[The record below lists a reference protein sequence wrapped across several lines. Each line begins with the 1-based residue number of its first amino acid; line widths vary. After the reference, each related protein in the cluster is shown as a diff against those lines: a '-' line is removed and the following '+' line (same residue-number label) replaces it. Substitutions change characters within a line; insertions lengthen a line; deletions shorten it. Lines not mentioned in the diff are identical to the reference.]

1 MISLFKE
8 HRGFWTPARVRSMW
22 FGVLLLVIAVIIQ
35 IVLGHFSSRVAVDAP
50 AVRDIFLDNLPLI
63 NLDPVIVG
71 GAIALWVFAWGLL
84 IVHPRYLIFSTKA
97 IALYI
102 ISRAFFF
109 SLTHVGPYPLRY
121 SPNPHDHG
129 YGLYHLVTFQ
139 GNFFYSGHTA
149 FPFLLALIFWD
160 NKYLRYLFL
169 ILTVFFG
176 ASVLLA
182 HVHYSIDVFAAPFI
196 VYGMYVI
203 TAKLFPVDYALFAAD
218 NGQVCA

>member
-1 MISLFKE
+1 MLAVFKE
-8 HRGFWTPARVRSMW
+8 HKGFWTPARKRSMW
-22 FGVLLLVIAVIIQ
+22 FGVLLLVLSVIVQ
-35 IVLGHFSSRVAVDAP
+35 IVLGRFSSRVAVNAP
-50 AVRDIFLDNLPLI
+50 GVQDIFLDNLPLI
-63 NLDPVIVG
+63 NLSPVIVG
-71 GAIALWVFAWGLL
+71 GAIVLWVFAWVLL
-84 IVHPRYLIFSTKA
+84 IVKPKYLIFSTKA

-109 SLTHVGPYPLRY
+109 SLTHVGPYPSRY
-121 SPNPHDHG
+121 SPSASNDG
-129 YGLYHLVTFQ
+129 YRLYHLVTFQ

-160 NKYLRYLFL
+160 NKHMRYLFL
-169 ILTVFFG
+169 FLTVFFG

-203 TAKLFPVDYALFAAD
+203 TKKLFPRDYAVFGA
-218 NGQVCA
+218 

>member
-1 MISLFKE
+1 MLALLKE
-8 HRGFWTPARVRSMW
+8 HKGFWTPARKKSMY
-22 FGVLLLVIAVIIQ
+22 FGVLLLILSVIIQ
-35 IVLGHFSSRVAVDAP
+35 IVLGRFSSRVAINAP
-50 AVRDIFLDNLPLI
+50 AVRDIFLDNLPLV
-63 NLDPVIVG
+63 NLSPVIVG
-71 GAIALWVFAWGLL
+71 GAIVLWVFAWVLL
-84 IVHPRYLIFSTKA
+84 IVKPRYLIFRTKA
-97 IALYI
+97 IALFI

-109 SLTHVGPYPLRY
+109 SLTHIGPYPLHY
-121 SPNPHDHG
+121 SPSAHNDG
-129 YGLYHLVTFQ
+129 YGLYHLVTFS

-203 TAKLFPVDYALFAAD
+203 TAKLFPRDYALFAS
-218 NGQVCA
+218 

>member
-1 MISLFKE
+1 
-8 HRGFWTPARVRSMW
+8 MW
-22 FGVLLLVIAVIIQ
+22 FGVLLLALSVIVQ
-35 IVLGHFSSRVAVDAP
+35 VVLGRFSSRVAVDAP
-50 AVRDIFLDNLPLI
+50 GVRDIFLDNLPLV
-63 NLDPVIVG
+63 NLSPVIVG
-71 GAIALWVFAWGLL
+71 GAIVLWVFAWVLL
-84 IVHPRYLIFSTKA
+84 IVKPNYLIFSTKA

-109 SLTHVGPYPLRY
+109 SLTHVGPYPLHY
-121 SPNPHDHG
+121 SPSAANDG
-129 YGLYHLVTFQ
+129 YRLYHLVTFQ

-160 NKYLRYLFL
+160 KKYLRYVFLF
-169 ILTVFFG
+169 LTVFFG

-203 TAKLFPVDYALFAAD
+203 TAKLFPRDYALIPT
-218 NGQVCA
+218 

>member
-1 MISLFKE
+1 MLALLKE
-8 HRGFWTPARVRSMW
+8 HKGFWTPARKRSMY
-22 FGVLLLVIAVIIQ
+22 FGVFLLILSVIIQ
-35 IVLGHFSSRVAVDAP
+35 IVLGRFSSRVALDAP
-50 AVRDIFLDNLPLI
+50 SVRDIVLDNLRLI
-63 NLDPVIVG
+63 NLSPVIVG
-71 GAIALWVFAWGLL
+71 GAIVLWVSASVLL
-84 IVHPRYLIFSTKA
+84 IVKPRYLIFSTKA
-97 IALYI
+97 LALYI

-109 SLTHVGPYPLRY
+109 SLTHIGPYPLQYAPSVNNDGY
-121 SPNPHDHG
+121 SF
-129 YGLYHLVTFQ
+129 YHLITFS

-169 ILTVFFG
+169 FLTVFFG

-203 TAKLFPVDYALFAAD
+203 TTKLFPRDYALFTS
-218 NGQVCA
+218 

>member
-1 MISLFKE
+1 MLALFKE
-8 HRGFWTPARVRSMW
+8 HKGFWTPARKKSMY
-22 FGVLLLVIAVIIQ
+22 FGILLLILSVIIQ
-35 IVLGHFSSRVAVDAP
+35 IVLGRFSSRVAVTAP
-50 AVRDIFLDNLPLI
+50 GVRDIFLDNLPLV
-63 NLDPVIVG
+63 NLSPIIVG
-71 GAIALWVFAWGLL
+71 GAIALWVFAWVLL
-84 IVHPRYLIFSTKA
+84 IVNPRHLIFATKA

-109 SLTHVGPYPLRY
+109 SLTHIGPYPLQY
-121 SPNPHDHG
+121 APSAHNDG
-129 YGLYHLVTFQ
+129 YGLYHLVTFS

-169 ILTVFFG
+169 FLTVFFG

-203 TAKLFPVDYALFAAD
+203 AAKLFPRDYALFAS
-218 NGQVCA
+218 

>member
-1 MISLFKE
+1 MLAVFKE
-8 HRGFWTPARVRSMW
+8 HKGFWTPARKRSMW
-22 FGVLLLVIAVIIQ
+22 LGVLLLALSVVVQ
-35 IVLGHFSSRVAVDAP
+35 IVLGRFSARVAVNAAP
-50 AVRDIFLDNLPLI
+50 VRDIFLDNLPLV
-63 NLDPVIVG
+63 NLDPIIVS
-71 GAIALWVFAWGLL
+71 GAIILWVFAWVLL
-84 IVHPRYLIFSTKA
+84 IVNPRYLIFSTKA

-102 ISRAFFF
+102 VSRAFFF
-109 SLTHVGPYPLRY
+109 SLTHVGPYPLQY
-121 SPNPHDHG
+121 SPGPHNHG
-129 YGLYHLVTFQ
+129 YGLYHLITFQ

-169 ILTVFFG
+169 FLAIFFG

-203 TAKLFPVDYALFAAD
+203 TAKLFPRDYALFAS
-218 NGQVCA
+218 

>member
-1 MISLFKE
+1 MLAVFKE
-8 HRGFWTPARVRSMW
+8 HKGFWTPARKQSLYVGM
-22 FGVLLLVIAVIIQ
+22 LLLIVSVIVQ
-35 IVLGHFSSRVAVDAP
+35 IVLGRFSSRVAVAAP
-50 AVRDIFLDNLPLI
+50 GVQDIFLDNLPLI
-63 NLDPVIVG
+63 DLDAVIVG
-71 GAIALWVFAWGLL
+71 GAIALWVAAWALL
-84 IVHPRYLIFSTKA
+84 IVKPRYLLFSMKA

-121 SPNPHDHG
+121 SPSAHNDG

-169 ILTVFFG
+169 FLTVFFG

-196 VYGMYVI
+196 VYGMFVI
-203 TAKLFPVDYALFAAD
+203 TTKLFPRDYALFAS
-218 NGQVCA
+218 

>member
-1 MISLFKE
+1 
-8 HRGFWTPARVRSMW
+8 V
-22 FGVLLLVIAVIIQ
+22 Q
-35 IVLGHFSSRVAVDAP
+35 IVLGQFSSRVAINAAP
-50 AVRDIFLDNLPLI
+50 VRDIFLDNLPLV
-63 NLDPVIVG
+63 NLGFIIVG
-71 GAIALWVFAWGLL
+71 GAIALWVFAAGLL
-84 IVHPRYLIFSTKA
+84 IVHPRYLIFSIKA

-102 ISRAFFF
+102 VSRAFFF
-109 SLTHVGPYPLRY
+109 SLTHIGPYPLQY
-121 SPNPHDHG
+121 NPGPRNHG
-129 YGLYHLVTFQ
+129 YGLYHLITFQ

-169 ILTVFFG
+169 FLTVFFG

-203 TAKLFPVDYALFAAD
+203 TIKLFPHDYALI
-218 NGQVCA
+218 GS

>member
-1 MISLFKE
+1 MLALLKE
-8 HRGFWTPARVRSMW
+8 HKGFWTPARKRSMW
-22 FGVLLLVIAVIIQ
+22 FGVLLLVLSVIIQ
-35 IVLGHFSSRVAVDAP
+35 IVLGRFSSRVAVNAP
-50 AVRDIFLDNLPLI
+50 SVRDIFLDNLPLV
-63 NLDPVIVG
+63 NLSPVIVG
-71 GAIALWVFAWGLL
+71 GAIVLWVSAWVLL
-84 IVHPRYLIFSTKA
+84 IVKPRYLIFATKA

-109 SLTHVGPYPLRY
+109 SLTHVGPYPLHY
-121 SPNPHDHG
+121 APSAHNGG
-129 YGLYHLVTFQ
+129 YPRCTTSSRFRGIS
-139 GNFFYSGHTA
+139 FYSGHTA

-196 VYGMYVI
+196 VYGMYII
-203 TAKLFPVDYALFAAD
+203 TAKLFPRDHALFAS
-218 NGQVCA
+218 

>member
-1 MISLFKE
+1 MFAVFKE
-8 HRGFWTPARVRSMW
+8 HKGFWTPARKRSLW
-22 FGVLLLVIAVIIQ
+22 LGILLLALSVVVQII
-35 IVLGHFSSRVAVDAP
+35 LGRFSARVAVNAAP
-50 AVRDIFLDNLPLI
+50 VRDIFLDNLPLV
-63 NLDPVIVG
+63 NLDPVIVL
-71 GAIALWVFAWGLL
+71 GAIILWVFAWALL
-84 IVHPRYLIFSTKA
+84 IIHPRYLIFSTKA

-109 SLTHVGPYPLRY
+109 SLTHVGPYPLQY
-121 SPNPHDHG
+121 APGPHNEG
-129 YGLYHLVTFQ
+129 YRLYHLITFQ

-169 ILTVFFG
+169 FLTVFFG

-196 VYGMYVI
+196 VYGMYVL
-203 TAKLFPVDYALFAAD
+203 TAKFFPRDYALFSS
-218 NGQVCA
+218 

>member
-1 MISLFKE
+1 MIAVFKE
-8 HRGFWTPARVRSMW
+8 HKGFWTPERKRSLYL
-22 FGVLLLVIAVIIQ
+22 GILLLILSVIVQ
-35 IVLGHFSSRVAVDAP
+35 VVLGRFSSRVAVAAP

-63 NLDPVIVG
+63 DLDPVIVG
-71 GAIALWVFAWGLL
+71 GAIILWVCAWALL
-84 IVHPRYLIFSTKA
+84 IVRPRYLLFSIKA

-121 SPNPHDHG
+121 SPSAHNSG
-129 YGLYHLVTFQ
+129 YSLYHLVTFQ

-160 NKYLRYLFL
+160 KKYLRYLFL
-169 ILTVFFG
+169 FLTVFFA

-196 VYGMYVI
+196 VYGMFVV
-203 TAKLFPVDYALFAAD
+203 TTRLFPRDYALFAP
-218 NGQVCA
+218 

>member
-1 MISLFKE
+1 MLAVFKE
-8 HRGFWTPARVRSMW
+8 HKGFWTPARKKSMW
-22 FGVLLLVIAVIIQ
+22 FGILLLTLSVIVQ
-35 IVLGHFSSRVAVDAP
+35 IVLGRFSSGQAVAAP
-50 AVRDIFLDNLPLI
+50 GVRDIFLDNLPLI
-63 NLDPVIVG
+63 NLSAIIVG
-71 GAIALWVFAWGLL
+71 GAIVLWVCAWVLL
-84 IVHPRYLIFSTKA
+84 IVNPRYLIFSTKA

-109 SLTHVGPYPLRY
+109 SLTHIGPYPLRY
-121 SPNPHDHG
+121 SPSAHNDG

-160 NKYLRYLFL
+160 NKYLRWLFL
-169 ILTVFFG
+169 ALTVVFG

-196 VYGMYVI
+196 VYGMYVM
-203 TAKLFPVDYALFAAD
+203 TAKLFPHDYALFAS
-218 NGQVCA
+218 

>member
-1 MISLFKE
+1 MLAVFKH
-8 HRGFWTPARVRSMW
+8 HRGFWTPSRRRSMYL
-22 FGVLLLVIAVIIQ
+22 GILLLIISIIVQ
-35 IVLGHFSSRVAVDAP
+35 IILGRFSSRVAINAAP
-50 AVRDIFLDNLPLI
+50 VRDLFLDNLPLV

-71 GAIALWVFAWGLL
+71 GAIALWVCASVML
-84 IVHPRYLIFSTKA
+84 IVQPRYLIFSTKA

-109 SLTHVGPYPLRY
+109 SLTHIGPYPLQY
-121 SPNPHDHG
+121 FPSPHNHG
-129 YGLYHLVTFQ
+129 YGLYHLITFQ

-160 NKYLRYLFL
+160 KKYLRYLFL
-169 ILTVFFG
+169 FLTVFFG

-196 VYGMYVI
+196 VYGMFI
-203 TAKLFPVDYALFAAD
+203 MTTRLFPEDYALFSS
-218 NGQVCA
+218 

>member
-1 MISLFKE
+1 MLAVFKE
-8 HRGFWTPARVRSMW
+8 HKGFWTPARKKSMW
-22 FGVLLLVIAVIIQ
+22 FGVFLLALSIIIQ
-35 IVLGHFSSRVAVDAP
+35 IVLGRFSSRVAIDAAP
-50 AVRDIFLDNLPLI
+50 VRDIFLDNLPLI
-63 NLDPVIVG
+63 DLDSIIVG
-71 GAIALWVFAWGLL
+71 GAMALWVFVWALL
-84 IVHPRYLIFSTKA
+84 ILRPRYLIFSTKA

-109 SLTHVGPYPLRY
+109 SLTHIGPYPLQY
-121 SPNPHDHG
+121 FPGPHNRG

-169 ILTVFFG
+169 GLAVFFG

-203 TAKLFPVDYALFAAD
+203 TAKLFPHDYALFTS
-218 NGQVCA
+218 

>member
-1 MISLFKE
+1 MLALFKE
-8 HRGFWTPARVRSMW
+8 HKGFWTPARKQSMY
-22 FGVLLLVIAVIIQ
+22 FGILLLILSVIVQ
-35 IVLGHFSSRVAVDAP
+35 IVLGRFSSRVAINA
-50 AVRDIFLDNLPLI
+50 ASVRDIFLDNLPLV
-63 NLDPVIVG
+63 NLGFVIVG
-71 GAIALWVFAWGLL
+71 GAIVLWVFAAVLL
-84 IVHPRYLIFSTKA
+84 VVHPRYLLFSLKA

-109 SLTHVGPYPLRY
+109 SLTHIGPYPLQY
-121 SPNPHDHG
+121 SPSPRNHG
-129 YGLYHLVTFQ
+129 YGLYHLITFQ

-169 ILTVFFG
+169 FLTVFFG

-203 TAKLFPVDYALFAAD
+203 TARLFPHDHALIDA
-218 NGQVCA
+218 

>member
-1 MISLFKE
+1 MLAVFK
-8 HRGFWTPARVRSMW
+8 HHKGFWTPARKRSMYL
-22 FGVLLLVIAVIIQ
+22 GILLLIISIIIQ
-35 IVLGHFSSRVAVDAP
+35 IVLGRFSSRVAINAAP
-50 AVRDIFLDNLPLI
+50 VRDLFLDNLPLI

-71 GAIALWVFAWGLL
+71 GAIVLWICACVML
-84 IVHPRYLIFSTKA
+84 IVQPRYLIFSTKA

-109 SLTHVGPYPLRY
+109 SLTHIGPYPLQY
-121 SPNPHDHG
+121 FPSSHNHG
-129 YGLYHLVTFQ
+129 YSLYHLITFQ

-160 NKYLRYLFL
+160 KKYLRYLFL
-169 ILTVFFG
+169 FLTVFFG

-196 VYGMYVI
+196 VYGMFI
-203 TAKLFPVDYALFAAD
+203 MTTHLFPEDYALLPS
-218 NGQVCA
+218 